1 MPDATH
7 NLFWNVLAS
16 NIILVLFV
24 FVFSFFGY
32 GLVKNRIELYFQIF
46 NTQNYILFKI
56 SASVLFVK
64 YS

>member
-1 MPDATH
+1 MPYATH

-16 NIILVLFV
+16 NIIVLFV
-24 FVFSFFGY
+24 CVFSFFGY